1 MPDESEPANE
11 NPMNNSQRD
20 PPTLKDAN
28 PQANTTT
35 TCSSLTKNAHGIL
48 VHNLSHAL
56 SYLGPPLPLSPTG
69 VNGLTQTLPL
79 CLSCLNAL
87 MQRMDDN

>member
-28 PQANTTT
+28 PQA
-35 TCSSLTKNAHGIL
+35 KIHPNAHQSNLKML
-48 VHNLSHAL
+48 V
-56 SYLGPPLPLSPTG
+56 
-69 VNGLTQTLPL
+69 
-79 CLSCLNAL
+79 
-87 MQRMDDN
+87 